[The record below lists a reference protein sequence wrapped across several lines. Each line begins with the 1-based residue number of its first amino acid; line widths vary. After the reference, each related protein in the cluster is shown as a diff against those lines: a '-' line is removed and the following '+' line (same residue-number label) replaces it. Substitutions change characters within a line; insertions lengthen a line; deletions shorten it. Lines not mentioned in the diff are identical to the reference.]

1 MLNLLSLI
9 KQKAGQME
17 ILSIL
22 YMYKFVCVLYIY
34 NAYISMGKIDV
45 QFQAQLDI
53 KQKWQMVSNKE
64 ETKKS
69 GRIIYVKG
77 NKHME

>member
-69 GRIIYVKG
+69 GRTIYVKG